1 MNRGAHLAA
10 LRAGG
15 EHDAFDQPPYGL
27 RRLVA
32 VARVGQRLGE
42 PLHLA
47 PVDVRDLQVDVGH
60 VGRDGGEAL
69 VEFVPAAL
77 QLAHAAIMPRA

>member
-1 MNRGAHLAA
+1 MERGVQLAA
-10 LRAGG
+10 FLSGD
-15 EHDAFDQPPYGL
+15 EHDALDQPPYGL

-47 PVDVRDLQVDVGH
+47 PVDVRDLRVDVGH
-60 VGRDGGEAL
+60 VGRDGG
-69 VEFVPAAL
+69 
-77 QLAHAAIMPRA
+77 